1 MSLSVFVVVATVG
14 RAEVARRTVERLSLQ
29 TRAPDGV
36 MVVSVGAADVEGMDQ
51 LPNSPEIAFAERGL
65 CRQRNRSLALLKG
78 RADVIIFFD
87 DDFVPSLNF
96 VEEVAKLFASRPDVV
111 GATGRVIADGIH
123 HLGYTVDEAVA
134 LVEGDTPPP
143 PFEKRME
150 ALYGCNMCVRTSA
163 AGDLTFDEALPLYGW
178 QEDIDF
184 TYQLGARGVLV
195 KNSRLSGVHM
205 GSKAGRTPGKR
216 LGYSQIS
223 NPVYLL
229 RKKTMPKALAWR
241 LMRQNLAANL
251 VKSLRPEA
259 HIDRR
264 GRLAGNLLAIKD
276 LLTGKIDPRRILE
289 LA

>member
-1 MSLSVFVVVATVG
+1 
-14 RAEVARRTVERLSLQ
+14 
-29 TRAPDGV
+29 
-36 MVVSVGAADVEGMDQ
+36 
-51 LPNSPEIAFAERGL
+51 
-65 CRQRNRSLALLKG
+65 
-78 RADVIIFFD
+78 
-87 DDFVPSLNF
+87 
-96 VEEVAKLFASRPDVV
+96 
-111 GATGRVIADGIH
+111 
-123 HLGYTVDEAVA
+123 
-134 LVEGDTPPP
+134 
-143 PFEKRME
+143 
-150 ALYGCNMCVRTSA
+150 
-163 AGDLTFDEALPLYGW
+163 LTFDEALPLYGW
-178 QEDIDF
+178 QEDVDF

-251 VKSLRPEA
+251 VKSLKPEA

-264 GRLAGNLLAIKD
+264 GRLTGNLLAIKD
-276 LLTGKIDPRRILE
+276 LVTGKIDPRRILE